1 MVLRQKVGGATEW
14 EIPTKS
20 PENYKGSLS
29 ATLAHVKVL
38 TLEQIR
44 CLGLAKAMICPTIH
58 AHCGG
63 SLWITLKGFHMKT
76 EVTLVTM
83 YSYLVIIVSNRGAG
97 GVNGLSF
104 V

>member
-1 MVLRQKVGGATEW
+1 
-14 EIPTKS
+14 
-20 PENYKGSLS
+20 
-29 ATLAHVKVL
+29 
-38 TLEQIR
+38 
-44 CLGLAKAMICPTIH
+44 
-58 AHCGG
+58 
-63 SLWITLKGFHMKT
+63 MKT